1 MSKFNADSLQEMF
14 VRIDRNETTKEAAAK
29 FYDKSVGSLNN
40 YFQARRAYLKG
51 KEVCAQNVSVK
62 AFTAW
67 AIKYGVN
74 GEPVYKKDPNPER
87 KHTKKCEQLKVEDIC
102 ELEKNDIPPKQIFE
116 VPGLEYDRNTEL
128 SAADKKELAMYAIDQ
143 HYFFLKQLTGV
154 I

>member
-14 VRIDRNETTKEAAAK
+14 VRIDRNETTKEAAAN

-40 YFQARRAYLKG
+40 YFQARKAYEKG
-51 KEVCAQNVSVK
+51 REVCAQNVSTK

-67 AIKYGVN
+67 AVKYGGK
-74 GEPVYKKDPNPER
+74 GEPVYKRDPHPER
-87 KHTKKCEQLKVEDIC
+87 RHVKKCEQVRVEDIC
-102 ELEKNDIPPKQIFE
+102 ELEKNDIPQMPIAE
-116 VPGLEYDRNTEL
+116 IPAIGCDRITEL